1 MKRILILI
9 AVLVGVALLTV
20 GCNNANEEEPQKGE
34 TNNVAGLVIG
44 YSSEDKE
51 EIFGSLSTE
60 EIGDIIG
67 KITDEVAEDENYADN
82 LDSIIERAFKESG
95 INDTERLEAAKA
107 KLTIINNGSLTIKW
121 DVNIEKEIFG
131 ELSKEEITSLLTD
144 IGAEVYEDEN
154 YENNLDSIIEK
165 VFKEHGIDDSSKL
178 DAAKSS
184 IKVSYSN
191 SK

>member
-82 LDSIIERAFKESG
+82 LDSIIEKAFKESG
-95 INDTERLEAAKA
+95 INDIERVEAAKS
-107 KLTIINNGSLTIKW
+107 KLTISKKGSLTIKW